1 MKSERVVK
9 IAVDKKKALTEWL
22 EKMPFLNDRRYSDFL
37 IGRKGSCGV
46 SPLSED
52 AVVKLYI
59 NGDKIRRYAF
69 ALQVALKAPGETDD
83 VNAQNMFTLSKWRE
97 WIEGQ
102 ETQKKYPDFGE
113 KCSDYRVE
121 YLDDMSNGEARYE
134 NGLAK
139 LQFFA
144 KIIYFEKGR

>member
-1 MKSERVVK
+1 VSKV
-9 IAVDKKKALTEWL
+9 IVDTEKALMKWL
-22 EKMPFLNDRRYSDFL
+22 EGMPFLTDRLYFDFL
-37 IGRKGSCGV
+37 GGHHGSCAV
-46 SPLSED
+46 SPLSEN
-52 AVVKLYI
+52 AVVKRYI
-59 NGDKIRRYAF
+59 NGDKIRQYTF
-69 ALQVALKAPGETDD
+69 ALQVMLQVSDATDD
-83 VNAQNMFTLSKWRE
+83 VNTENMFALRKWQE
-97 WIEGQ
+97 WIEEQ
-102 ETQKKYPDFGE
+102 EAQKNYPNFGE